1 MTLALSLFCPSDL
14 TNISGTEMAW
24 MLNNGSWRKNIKP
37 YGKNTAYDVITG
49 LLFSYK
55 YSSDNMAGTRMPFAF
70 INPILKGENKIL
82 AQVQLNIY
90 RSCLRGTF
98 LIASASLFGGA
109 QIKPNSKY

>member
-37 YGKNTAYDVITG
+37 YGKNTAYDV
-49 LLFSYK
+49 K